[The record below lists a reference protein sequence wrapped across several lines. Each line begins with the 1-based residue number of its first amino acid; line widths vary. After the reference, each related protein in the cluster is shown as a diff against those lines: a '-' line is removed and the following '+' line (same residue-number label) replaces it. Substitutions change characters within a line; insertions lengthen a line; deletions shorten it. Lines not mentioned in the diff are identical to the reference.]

1 LTAVVQ
7 LMAPE
12 DFASRMVG
20 VRWQRWASEWDRCD
34 CFGLVVLY
42 FRAVLG
48 IDLGSVPQTDIAA
61 GFAQAS
67 GWRECGPGPGSTA
80 FMTWR
85 DGAPTHCGVLLAGG
99 RLLHAKEGPAGTGSV
114 QITRLTVMARLC
126 KDLRFYTHEAVT
138 PC

>member
-1 LTAVVQ
+1 VDGAA
-7 LMAPE
+7 LMTPE
-12 DFASRMVG
+12 AFAARMVG

-48 IDLGSVPQTDIAA
+48 IDLGSVPQTSIEDGFDAA
-61 GFAQAS
+61 T
-67 GWRECGPGPGSTA
+67 GWRECGPEPGTTA

-85 DGAPTHCGVLLAGG
+85 DGAPTH
-99 RLLHAKEGPAGTGSV
+99 GPAGTGSV

-126 KDLRFYTHEAVT
+126 RDLRFYTRDAE
-138 PC
+138 